1 MTDLAT
7 MAALQ
12 TSVLRAA
19 KTVVSPGGLLIYSTC
34 SLEPEENEEQVESFL
49 GENAGWR
56 LEPPPA
62 EEAMTIQVPRDLPN
76 IFPPP
81 AQKELPDELEL
92 RVLPHVHGSDG
103 AFAARLRWVE

>member
-12 TSVLRAA
+12 TSLLRAA

-62 EEAMTIQVPRDLPN
+62 GTVAPDTIDGGY
-76 IFPPP
+76 
-81 AQKELPDELEL
+81 L